1 MNFKFFWFTKCN
13 RNHSH
18 NITVFIKKNRTPKK
32 NTSLKS
38 TTFLTTMVTPSGPL
52 SDYLPPMNLVG
63 MSARIRSKSG
73 TRFLADRT
81 TLRPSP
87 LVYGKISGRNPSS
100 LLVLVV
106 KGYRTIRC
114 GGFK

>member
-1 MNFKFFWFTKCN
+1 
-13 RNHSH
+13 
-18 NITVFIKKNRTPKK
+18 
-32 NTSLKS
+32 
-38 TTFLTTMVTPSGPL
+38 MVTPSGPP

-106 KGYRTIRC
+106 KGYRRMVKWWFQVDLTI
-114 GGFK
+114 KMLIVIINLKQNVKKTLLVSTVLIAQIT